1 MREETVKFYK
11 YDELSVDAKENAVK
25 WFHETLNHE
34 FTYENEQISETLET
48 ALENKGYKGF
58 DLNWSLNHCQ
68 GDGVAFYGTLFTTEL
83 VKLSERLLSD
93 KDYKRL
99 KAIAKGEDFSIE
111 INRCNYH
118 YNHYNTMETYL
129 NDEHVFGDYPKVW
142 ELLQKLESAV
152 SDDIKEVSREL
163 EKIGYSEIDYRFT
176 KEYAEQEIENCEYE
190 FTIEGGRISF

>member
-1 MREETVKFYK
+1 MRIEQVEIYN
-11 YDELSVDAKENAVK
+11 YDELTVASKENAVK
-25 WFHETLNHE
+25 WFQETLNHE
-34 FTYENEQISETLET
+34 FSYETEYITQDFTS
-48 ALENKGYKGF
+48 ALEEKGYEG
-58 DLNWSLNHCQ
+58 LEVQWSLNHCQ

-118 YNHYNTMETYL
+118 YNHWNTMETYL

-142 ELLQKLESAV
+142 ELLQKLERAI

-163 EKIGYSEIDYRFT
+163 ERKGYEQIEYYLTS
-176 KEYAEQEIENCEYE
+176 KEYAEGEIRANEYE
-190 FTIEGGRISF
+190 FDVNGGRI